1 MEQHVER
8 AVDTTFGSAEKVKVQ
23 TADALEEAALKLREM
38 SMTAKGEDIKSVL
51 NETGDKIDQLKAE
64 MGEKV
69 QPVQDFV
76 TEHPFMSI
84 AIAVGAGLLIG
95 ALVVRRD

>member
-1 MEQHVER
+1 MEQHVEH

-23 TADALEEAALKLREM
+23 TADALEEAARKLREL
-38 SMTAKGEDIKSVL
+38 SMAAKGEEIKAVL
-51 NETGDKIDQLKAE
+51 NDTGDKIEKLKAE

-69 QPVQDFV
+69 QPMEDFI

-84 AIAVGAGLLIG
+84 AIAAGAGLLIG
-95 ALVVRRD
+95 SLVARRD

>member
-1 MEQHVER
+1 MEQHVEH
-8 AVDTTFGSAEKVKVQ
+8 AVDTTFGSAEIVKVQ
-23 TADALEEAALKLREM
+23 TADALEEAARKLRDM
-38 SMTAKGEDIKSVL
+38 SMTAKGDDIKAVL
-51 NETGDKIDQLKAE
+51 EDTGERIDRLKSE
-64 MGEKV
+64 MGQKV
-69 QPVQDFV
+69 QPMEDFI